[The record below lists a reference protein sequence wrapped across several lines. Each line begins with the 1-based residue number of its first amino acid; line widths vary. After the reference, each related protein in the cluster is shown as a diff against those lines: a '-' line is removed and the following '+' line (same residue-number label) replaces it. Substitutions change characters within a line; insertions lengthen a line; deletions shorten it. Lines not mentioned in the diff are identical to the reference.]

1 MPSGFN
7 YSRWDKL
14 ELSDDEDTHPGAQ
27 FIEKNTLRRIKRES
41 HEIHEQER
49 KNKVAALQE
58 AQAKGA
64 PRRAFAR
71 RAQASDNCR
80 RLALCA
86 ARRNRQMTKLTRSWS
101 SRLRR

>member
-1 MPSGFN
+1 MPGGFN

-41 HEIHEQER
+41 HEIHEAER
-49 KNKVAALQE
+49 QAKVDALQA

-64 PRRAFAR
+64 RPAAPRVPNRLCT
-71 RAQASDNCR
+71 QR
-80 RLALCA
+80 RL
-86 ARRNRQMTKLTRSWS
+86 TRA
-101 SRLRR
+101 

>member
-41 HEIHEQER
+41 HEVHEQER
-49 KNKVAALQE
+49 KHKVQALQDE
-58 AQAKGA
+58 QAKGA
-64 PRRAFAR
+64 WRRR
-71 RAQASDNCR
+71 TCTHRACR
-80 RLALCA
+80 RRLRALTPLRACA
-86 ARRNRQMTKLTRSWS
+86 NTRHAQPTRRMRSWS
-101 SRLRR
+101 